1 MDERSIQKEHSHI
14 LWFEHRGRYIS
25 VEYEEYLV
33 DIDGHVYRKRVFRE
47 LSGDKNDTRIVRHL
61 NRLENDMSV
70 VYRMRRLHRDVVFCE
85 ACFGVAK
92 EGSIMTHPPSKK
104 TCRRCHRKLPFLGM
118 FRKACIACS
127 APLCKE
133 CYEYSADNLFL
144 YKHLQ
149 DIACA

>member
-1 MDERSIQKEHSHI
+1 MDDSDIRKEHSHI

-33 DIDGHVYRKRVFRE
+33 DIDGEMYRKRVFRE
-47 LSGDKNDTRIVRHL
+47 LSGDKTDSHIVRHL
-61 NRLENDMSV
+61 NRLENDMSIV
-70 VYRMRRLHRDVVFCE
+70 SRMKRLHREVPLCE
-85 ACFGVAK
+85 ACFGHTTVPL
-92 EGSIMTHPPSKK
+92 TVPSKK

-133 CYEYSADNLFL
+133 CYEYSTDNLFI
-144 YKHLQ
+144 YKNMM
-149 DIACA
+149 DIHSVVSM